1 MLYLIHVL
9 ILSLLMDFT
18 SMAIFPSLYITT
30 IAYSTP
36 LRCIHLQN
44 EQLKNTTET
53 SSVFLR
59 VQPWLLITHVI
70 NHMYMWNMIIQAS
83 VTLSKTAAGGDSDN
97 NLHTHTILLFQLI
110 IPWLFGSSRLQYP
123 DNLNI
128 SFNSLLIVYKV
139 RCQSINQSLYFKTIV
154 FKDEKL
160 VGSLILGTNMLMS
173 CGNLQYYR
181 QSKTKVFKIRNN
193 QNLR

>member
-83 VTLSKTAAGGDSDN
+83 VTLSKTAAAGDSDN
-97 NLHTHTILLFQLI
+97 NLHTRTILLFQLI

-173 CGNLQYYR
+173 CGNSQYYR

>member
-59 VQPWLLITHVI
+59 AQPWLLITHVI

-83 VTLSKTAAGGDSDN
+83 VTLSKTAAAGYSDN
-97 NLHTHTILLFQLI
+97 NLHTRTILLFQLI

-139 RCQSINQSLYFKTIV
+139 RCQSINQSLYFKMIV